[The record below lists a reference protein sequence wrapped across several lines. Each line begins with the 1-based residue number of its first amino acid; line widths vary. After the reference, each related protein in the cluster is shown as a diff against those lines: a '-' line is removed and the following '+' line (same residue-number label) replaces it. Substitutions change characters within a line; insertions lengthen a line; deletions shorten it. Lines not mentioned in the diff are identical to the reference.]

1 MDVTRLAEA
10 PFFPPVALVVAL
22 LLVVGVVVSV
32 SRARAPKGLR
42 VQRALF
48 FSPAERA
55 FLGALDGTLGGDYRV
70 FGKVRVSDVLEPQ
83 PGPLA
88 ARTRRLLLD
97 RVDYVICR
105 ASDLSVLCAINLEA
119 EPRGLALQ
127 KRRAGLEAA
136 FGAADLPLLWLPERG
151 SYARQSV
158 EALLAPVFSPNG
170 TPARIDKRNKPGP
183 RTLETHLN

>member
-1 MDVTRLAEA
+1 MDVTRLAEVA
-10 PFFPPVALVVAL
+10 FFPPVALIVAL
-22 LLVVGVVVSV
+22 FLIVGVVVSV
-32 SRARAPKGLR
+32 SRAKASPALR

-55 FLGALDGTLGGDYRV
+55 FLGALDGALGGDYRV

-83 PGPLA
+83 PGPLG
-88 ARTRRLLLD
+88 ARTRRLLRD
-97 RVDYVICR
+97 RVDYVVCR

-119 EPRGLALQ
+119 EPRGLVVQ
-127 KRRAGLEAA
+127 KRRARLEAA

-158 EALLAPVFSPNG
+158 EALLAPVFSNG
-170 TPARIDKRNKPGP
+170 TPARIDKRSKPGP